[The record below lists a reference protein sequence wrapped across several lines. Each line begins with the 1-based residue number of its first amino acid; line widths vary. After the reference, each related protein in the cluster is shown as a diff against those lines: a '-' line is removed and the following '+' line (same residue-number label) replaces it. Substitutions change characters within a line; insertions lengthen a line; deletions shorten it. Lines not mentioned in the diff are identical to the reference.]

1 MQSFSDFGW
10 RVNVMQFKF
19 SIKPLGS
26 RPVVAG
32 TGLIALD
39 IVIPTTPNSLPQLWA
54 GGTCGNVL
62 AALSFLGWESI
73 PIARLS
79 NDAASKQITQDLERW
94 GVRLDY
100 LGLDAHG
107 STPVI
112 IQHIH
117 CSAERGRT
125 HSFSRK
131 CPFCG
136 KRLPWYKPVRVSD
149 AVGIFRSLPSIDV
162 FFFDRTSAGA
172 LYLARNAAEKGAL
185 VVFEPSASSGP
196 NGLNRAME
204 VAHIVKYSRDRFS
217 GLDEFAGAQ
226 KLPLLIETNGA
237 EGLRFISRLPGGT
250 AIWESSESFPAEEV
264 VDTSG
269 CGDWC
274 TAGLVTMLGGSG
286 QGGFAESSPQQVRR
300 ALRFGQ
306 ALAAWN
312 CGFQGARGGMYQGDE
327 SSLRD
332 TLARLMAGTGL
343 RLPEHPSEIRSYSQ
357 PTEYA
362 CVSCGGRAFAQN

>member
-1 MQSFSDFGW
+1 MQA
-10 RVNVMQFKF
+10 KF
-19 SIKPLGS
+19 SIDPTHP
-26 RPVVAG
+26 RPIIAG

-39 IVIPTTPNSLPQLWA
+39 VVIPTTSDSLPQLWA

-62 AALSFLGWESI
+62 TVLSLLGWESI

-79 NDAASKQITQDLERW
+79 NDAASKQITQDFERW

-117 CSAERGRT
+117 CSAERGAT

-131 CPFCG
+131 CQSCG

-149 AVGIFRSLPSIDV
+149 AAGLFPTIPPIDV

-172 LYLARNAAEKGAL
+172 LYLARNAAEDGAL
-185 VVFEPSASSGP
+185 VVFEPSASCDP
-196 NGLNRAME
+196 KEMTRAMKA
-204 VAHIVKYSRDRFS
+204 AHILKYSRDRFS
-217 GLDEFAGAQ
+217 GLEELPGAESI
-226 KLPLLIETNGA
+226 PLLIETNGA
-237 EGLRFISRLPGGT
+237 EGLKFISRMPGGNHT
-250 AIWESSESFPAEEV
+250 WEHFESLPASKI

-274 TAGLVTMLGGSG
+274 TAGLVAVLGGSG
-286 QGGFAESSPQQVRR
+286 HRGFAETSPQQVRQ

-306 ALAAWN
+306 ALASWN
-312 CGFQGARGGMYQGDE
+312 CGFEGARGGMYQGNE
-327 SSLRD
+327 SSLRES
-332 TLARLMAGTGL
+332 LARLMEGTGL
-343 RLPEHPSEIRSYSQ
+343 RLLEHPSEVRSYGQ

-362 CVSCGGRAFAQN
+362 CVSCGGRAFSHN